1 MINYDVPV
9 NSRMQNAN
17 IKGHIL
23 DKEQMEALGFL
34 YNENSMA
41 WIYSK
46 TLYNED
52 YFFCKI
58 TDNDIEIMI
67 LDDNFCQPYDYQNML
82 HGVDHEREKN
92 TNWYKYAMKV
102 HNKVQEI
109 MAKLVEG
116 GVISGY
122 ERNDF
127 I

>member
-23 DKEQMEALGFL
+23 GKEQMEAFGFW
-34 YNENSMA
+34 YNENSKA
-41 WIYSK
+41 WIFSK

-58 TDNDIEIMI
+58 TDDDIEIMI

-82 HGVDHEREKN
+82 HGVDHESEKN
-92 TNWYKYAMKV
+92 ANWYKYAMKV

-109 MAKLVEG
+109 MDKLVEN

-122 ERNDF
+122 EA
-127 I
+127 

>member
-23 DKEQMEALGFL
+23 DKEQMEALGFW

-109 MAKLVEG
+109 MAKFVEG